1 MIIEVGSLFSVSMK
15 KKLFTILQYVVFLGL
30 GIFLAWW
37 SLKDLDYEKRIQIRT
52 ALNHA
57 RYWLIIPVFGI
68 LICSHFV
75 RAIRWKLLINSLGYH
90 PRTENTFF
98 AVMIGYLTNQAV
110 PRLGEILK
118 CTLLARYEKVPADK
132 LIGTI
137 ILERIIDAITLLS
150 IFAIT
155 LAIQPSLYTDLVNA
169 FFHSPHDPA
178 KKKISGYLIAAILL
192 GIVITIIL
200 VWMLIKKKNIS
211 DVIALF
217 KRIGRSVWQGI
228 SAVQHLKKRGLF
240 LLYTLLLWSLYL
252 LAGFIGFFAL
262 EETEQYGLKEAFA
275 ILSAGSIG
283 MIATPGGIGAYALL
297 LKKTMELYGLQE
309 GVALAFGWILWLV
322 QTFVILIGGIFSFA
336 AIPYFN
342 KRKISPEE
350 S

>member
-1 MIIEVGSLFSVSMK
+1 MK
-15 KKLFTILQYVVFLGL
+15 KRLFTILQYLLFLGL

-37 SLKDLDYEKRIQIRT
+37 SLKDIDHEQRIQIKT

-57 RYWLIIPVFGI
+57 RYWLIIPVFAI
-68 LICSHFV
+68 LISSHLV

-90 PRTENTFF
+90 PKTENAFF
-98 AVMIGYLTNQAV
+98 AVMVGYLTNQAV

-155 LAIQPSLYTDLVNA
+155 LAIQPGLYTDLINA

-178 KKKISGYLIAAILL
+178 RKKISGYVIGGIIIALIVVFILL
-192 GIVITIIL
+192 
-200 VWMLIKKKNIS
+200 WMLIKKKTFS

-217 KRIGRSVWQGI
+217 KRIGKSVWQGI

-240 LLYTLLLWSLYL
+240 LLYTVLLWSLYFL
-252 LAGFIGFFAL
+252 GGYIGFYAL
-262 EETEQYGLKEAFA
+262 QETEQYGAKEAFA
-275 ILSAGSIG
+275 VLSAGSIG

-322 QTFVILIGGIFSFA
+322 QTFVILIGGLFSFA

-342 KRKISPEE
+342 RRKIISEK

>member
-1 MIIEVGSLFSVSMK
+1 MK
-15 KKLFTILQYVVFLGL
+15 KKLFTIFQYLLFLGL

-37 SLKDLDYEKRIQIRT
+37 SLKDIDAEKKSQIKT

-57 RYWLIIPVFGI
+57 RYWLIIPVFAI
-68 LICSHFV
+68 LIASHLV

-98 AVMIGYLTNQAV
+98 AVMVGYLTNQAV

-155 LAIQPSLYTDLVNA
+155 LAIQPSIYTDLINA
-169 FFHSPHDPA
+169 FFHSPHDPV
-178 KKKISGYLIAAILL
+178 KKRISGYVIAGIIIALIVVFILL
-192 GIVITIIL
+192 
-200 VWMLIKKKNIS
+200 WMLIKKKNFT

-217 KRIGRSVWQGI
+217 KRIGKSVWQGI

-240 LLYTLLLWSLYL
+240 LLYTVLLWSLYL
-252 LAGFIGFFAL
+252 LGGYIGFFAL
-262 EETEQYGLKEAFA
+262 QETEQYGIKQAFA
-275 ILSAGSIG
+275 VLSAGSIG

-322 QTFVILIGGIFSFA
+322 QTFVILIGGLFSFV

-342 KRKISPEE
+342 KRKIISEK

>member
-1 MIIEVGSLFSVSMK
+1 MK
-15 KKLFTILQYVVFLGL
+15 KKLFTILQYLLFLAL

-37 SLKDLDYEKRIQIRT
+37 SLKDIDAEKKSQIKT

-57 RYWLIIPVFGI
+57 RYWLIIPVFAI
-68 LICSHFV
+68 LIASHLV
-75 RAIRWKLLINSLGYH
+75 RALRWKLLINSLGYH

-98 AVMIGYLTNQAV
+98 AVMVGYLTNQAV

-155 LAIQPSLYTDLVNA
+155 LAIQPHLYTDLINA
-169 FFHSPHDPA
+169 FFHSPRDPV
-178 KKKISGYLIAAILL
+178 KKRISGYLIAAILV
-192 GIVITIIL
+192 GIIIVVIL
-200 VWMLIKKKNIS
+200 LWMLIKKKS
-211 DVIALF
+211 FDDVIALF
-217 KRIGRSVWQGI
+217 KRIVKSVWQGI
-228 SAVQHLKKRGLF
+228 SAVQHLKRRGLF
-240 LLYTLLLWSLYL
+240 LTYTVALWSLYL
-252 LAGFIGFFAL
+252 LGGYIGFFAL
-262 EETEQYGLKEAFA
+262 QETERYGVKEAFA
-275 ILSAGSIG
+275 VLSAGSIG

-297 LKKTMELYGLQE
+297 LKKTMELYALQE

-342 KRKISPEE
+342 KKRIISEE
-350 S
+350 N

>member
-1 MIIEVGSLFSVSMK
+1 MK
-15 KKLFTILQYVVFLGL
+15 KRILTILQYLLFLGL

-37 SLKDLDYEKRIQIRT
+37 SLKGLDHEKRIQIKN

-57 RYWLIIPVFGI
+57 RYWLVIPVFCI
-68 LICSHFV
+68 LILSHLV
-75 RAIRWKLLINSLGYH
+75 RALRWKLLINSLGYH

-137 ILERIIDAITLLS
+137 ILERVIDAITLLT

-155 LAIQPSLYTDLVNA
+155 LAIQPSLYTDLINA
-169 FFHSPHDPA
+169 FFHSPHDPQ
-178 KKKISGYLIAAILL
+178 KKRIPGYVIAAI
-192 GIVITIIL
+192 IIAIIAIIMVL
-200 VWMLIKKKNIS
+200 WMLIKKKNLA
-211 DVIALF
+211 DVFAIF
-217 KRIGRSVWQGI
+217 QRIGKSVWQGI
-228 SAVQHLKKRGLF
+228 SAVQHLKRRGLF
-240 LLYTLLLWSLYL
+240 LLYTLSLWSLYL
-252 LAGFIGFFAL
+252 VGGYIGFFAL
-262 EETEQYGLKEAFA
+262 QETQQYGIKQAFA
-275 ILSAGSIG
+275 VLSAGSIG

-322 QTFVILIGGIFSFA
+322 QTFVILIGGLFSFVV
-336 AIPYFN
+336 IPYFN
-342 KRKISPEE
+342 KRKNTPETA
-350 S
+350 

>member
-1 MIIEVGSLFSVSMK
+1 VK
-15 KKLFTILQYVVFLGL
+15 KKLFTILQYLLFLGL

-37 SLKDLDYEKRIQIRT
+37 SLKDLDHEKRVQIRT
-52 ALNHA
+52 SLNHA
-57 RYWLIIPVFGI
+57 RYWLIIPVFAI
-68 LICSHFV
+68 LISSHLV
-75 RAIRWKLLINSLGYH
+75 RAVRWKLLIDSLGYR

-98 AVMIGYLTNQAV
+98 AVMVGYLTNQAV

-137 ILERIIDAITLLS
+137 ILERVIDAITLLS

-155 LAIQPSLYTDLVNA
+155 LAIQPHLYTDLINA
-169 FFHSPHDPA
+169 FFHSPRDPHR
-178 KKKISGYLIAAILL
+178 KRIPGYVIAAIIVGLIVVVMLL
-192 GIVITIIL
+192 
-200 VWMLIKKKNIS
+200 WMLIKKKTFA
-211 DVIALF
+211 DAMGVF
-217 KRIGRSVWQGI
+217 KRIANSVWQGV
-228 SAVQHLKKRGLF
+228 SAVQHLKRRGLF
-240 LLYTLLLWSLYL
+240 LLYTLALWSLYL
-252 LAGFIGFFAL
+252 LGGYIGFYAL
-262 EETEQYGLKEAFA
+262 RETQQYGIQQAFA
-275 ILSAGSIG
+275 VLSAGSIG

-322 QTFVILIGGIFSFA
+322 QTFVILIGGLFSFV

-342 KRKISPEE
+342 KKNIPEA

>member
-1 MIIEVGSLFSVSMK
+1 MK
-15 KKLFTILQYVVFLGL
+15 KKLFTILQYLLFLGL

-37 SLKDLDYEKRIQIRT
+37 SLKDIDSEKKLQIKT
-52 ALNHA
+52 SLNHA
-57 RYWLIIPVFGI
+57 RYWLIIPVFTI
-68 LICSHFV
+68 LILSHLV

-98 AVMIGYLTNQAV
+98 AVMVGYLTNQAV

-118 CTLLARYEKVPADK
+118 CTLLAKYEKVPADK

-137 ILERIIDAITLLS
+137 ILERIIDALTLLA

-155 LAIQPSLYTDLVNA
+155 LAIQPGLYTDLINA

-178 KKKISGYLIAAILL
+178 KKRISGYLIAAILL
-192 GIVITIIL
+192 GLIAIFIIL
-200 VWMLIKKKNIS
+200 WMLIKKKTFR

-217 KRIGRSVWQGI
+217 KRIGKSVWQGI

-240 LLYTLLLWSLYL
+240 LFYSIALWSLYF
-252 LAGFIGFFAL
+252 LAGYIGFYAL
-262 EETEQYGLKEAFA
+262 QETQQYGVKQAFA

-322 QTFVILIGGIFSFA
+322 QTFVVLIGGIFSFA

-342 KRKISPEE
+342 RSKIISEK

>member
-1 MIIEVGSLFSVSMK
+1 MRIYSVGLLSVSMK
-15 KKLFTILQYVVFLGL
+15 KKLFTILQYLLFLGL
-30 GIFLAWW
+30 GVFLAWW
-37 SLKDLDYEKRIQIRT
+37 SLKDIDAEKKMQIKT
-52 ALNHA
+52 SLNHA
-57 RYWLIIPVFGI
+57 RYWLIIPVFAI
-68 LICSHFV
+68 LITSHFV
-75 RAIRWKLLINSLGYH
+75 RAVRWRLLITSLGYH
-90 PRTENTFF
+90 PRIENTFF

-110 PRLGEILK
+110 PRLGELLK

-155 LAIQPSLYTDLVNA
+155 FAIQPGLYTDLVNA

-178 KKKISGYLIAAILL
+178 KKKIPGYILASIVIGLVALCILL
-192 GIVITIIL
+192 
-200 VWMLIKKKNIS
+200 WALIKKKTFA
-211 DVIALF
+211 DVLALF

-240 LLYTLLLWSLYL
+240 LFYSVALWGLYL
-252 LAGFIGFFAL
+252 LAGYIGFYAL
-262 EETEQYGLKEAFA
+262 EETEHYGIKQAFA

-322 QTFVILIGGIFSFA
+322 QTFVVLVGGIFSFA

-342 KRKISPEE
+342 KKKVPEAT
-350 S
+350 

>member
-1 MIIEVGSLFSVSMK
+1 MK
-15 KKLFTILQYVVFLGL
+15 KKLFTILQYLLFLAL

-37 SLKDLDYEKRIQIRT
+37 SLKDIDAEKKSQIKT

-57 RYWLIIPVFGI
+57 RYWLIIPVFAV
-68 LICSHFV
+68 LIASHLV
-75 RAIRWKLLINSLGYH
+75 RALRWKLLINSLGYH

-98 AVMIGYLTNQAV
+98 AVMVGYLTNQAV

-155 LAIQPSLYTDLVNA
+155 LAIQPHLYTDLINA
-169 FFHSPHDPA
+169 FFHSPRDPV
-178 KKKISGYLIAAILL
+178 KKRISGYLIAAILV
-192 GIVITIIL
+192 GIIIVVIL
-200 VWMLIKKKNIS
+200 LWMLIKKKS
-211 DVIALF
+211 FDDVIALF
-217 KRIGRSVWQGI
+217 KRIGKSVWQGI
-228 SAVQHLKKRGLF
+228 SAVQHLKRRGLF
-240 LLYTLLLWSLYL
+240 LTYTVALWSLYL
-252 LAGFIGFFAL
+252 LGGYIGFFAL
-262 EETEQYGLKEAFA
+262 QETEQYGVKEAFA
-275 ILSAGSIG
+275 VLSAGSIG

-342 KRKISPEE
+342 KRRTISEE
-350 S
+350 N